1 MTRDDLPALVAAAVA
16 TVIIIAI
23 FVVAALSGVPFGGL

>member
-1 MTRDDLPALVAAAVA
+1 MNRDDWPVLVIAFVV
-16 TVIIIAI
+16 TLIIIAI